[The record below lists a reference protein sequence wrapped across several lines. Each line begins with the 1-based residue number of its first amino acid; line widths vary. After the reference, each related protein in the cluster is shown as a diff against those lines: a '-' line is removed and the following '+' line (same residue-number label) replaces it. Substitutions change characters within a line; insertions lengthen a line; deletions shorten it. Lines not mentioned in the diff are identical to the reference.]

1 MNSEEQFEQL
11 KKNINTEEGWS
22 GVIVGGS
29 LSDGLEV
36 RLASESSI
44 EDVKVGRL
52 VTIEGKSHRFF
63 GQVSDVILESSDRN
77 LSTHSEEMSEGIMSE
92 VATGTAAYGK
102 IKVQPKLSIETNNT
116 RPSPQAA
123 KTVPPHFSKVTASTH
138 ADIELI
144 FGKEAPGKFWI
155 GSPLDMETKLCL
167 DINELTKRSNGVFGK
182 SGTGKTFLTRLL
194 LAGILQSGKAANLV
208 FDMHSEYGWQGY
220 SETEN
225 HQVKGLK
232 QLFPSKVA
240 IFTLDE
246 EHSKRRGLTPDYVVR
261 IGYKEVEPEDVEILR
276 ESLNLSPQ
284 AADAAHSLYRHYGKN
299 WLLEFLN
306 ISGTE
311 SFNSLAGQ
319 INVNQGALSTL
330 HRRLSEFRRFEF
342 MDTTSVHDSVNQILR
357 YLDRGINV
365 VLEFGKYGRDTDAY
379 ILVANLLTRRI
390 YDRYAEYKERALSG
404 AGDEP
409 MPLVITIEEAHKY
422 LTPELANQTIF
433 GTIAREMRKYN
444 VTLLIVDQRPSQID
458 EEVMSQLGTKLVCL
472 LDNNRDVDSVL
483 SGVSG
488 QRKLRSVLSSLDSRQ
503 QALLFGHA
511 LPMPVEIRVRD
522 YGTPESYKT
531 LGFTD
536 TKSKKDRTQIDQ
548 DKSDLFG

>member
-36 RLASESSI
+36 RLESESSI

-123 KTVPPHFSKVTASTH
+123 KTVTPHFSKGTASTH

-194 LAGILQSGKAANLV
+194 LAGILQSGEAANLV
-208 FDMHSEYGWQGY
+208 YEMGSEYGWQGY

-232 QLFPSKVA
+232 QL
-240 IFTLDE
+240 L
-246 EHSKRRGLTPDYVVR
+246 
-261 IGYKEVEPEDVEILR
+261 
-276 ESLNLSPQ
+276 
-284 AADAAHSLYRHYGKN
+284 
-299 WLLEFLN
+299 
-306 ISGTE
+306 
-311 SFNSLAGQ
+311 
-319 INVNQGALSTL
+319 
-330 HRRLSEFRRFEF
+330 
-342 MDTTSVHDSVNQILR
+342 
-357 YLDRGINV
+357 
-365 VLEFGKYGRDTDAY
+365 
-379 ILVANLLTRRI
+379 
-390 YDRYAEYKERALSG
+390 
-404 AGDEP
+404 
-409 MPLVITIEEAHKY
+409 
-422 LTPELANQTIF
+422 
-433 GTIAREMRKYN
+433 
-444 VTLLIVDQRPSQID
+444 
-458 EEVMSQLGTKLVCL
+458 
-472 LDNNRDVDSVL
+472 
-483 SGVSG
+483 
-488 QRKLRSVLSSLDSRQ
+488 
-503 QALLFGHA
+503 
-511 LPMPVEIRVRD
+511 
-522 YGTPESYKT
+522 
-531 LGFTD
+531 
-536 TKSKKDRTQIDQ
+536 
-548 DKSDLFG
+548 